1 MWKFIKYSLLAIL
14 IAATVLVTNAIW
26 FKPFSIRVFY
36 DRTML
41 EQAMES
47 PQTLTYLGLFDQF
60 GIRGHNAELD
70 DTSIAKADEGYAEL
84 KETYATFQSYGREG
98 RVGQDL
104 ISYDIFDYFL
114 SQQIEG
120 EKWRYHS
127 YSVNQ
132 MTGPHVNL
140 PSFMT
145 DMHRVEDRQ
154 GAEHY
159 VARLQAFK
167 PYFDGVLAKVDASTE
182 RGIIPPR
189 FVVDAVI
196 DQLQGFIEPAVTD
209 NVLVTS
215 LRDKLAKTEMSAAQ
229 QQELVTQAETAVRE
243 QVYPAYRDMLGYF
256 VALAPKATVDA
267 GVWKLPNGDDYYAYQ
282 LKQFTTENISADQVH
297 QTGLDEV
304 ARIHAEMR
312 VIFDGL
318 GYDSE
323 TPIGTLL
330 QQLNA
335 DPQFLYEDSAAG
347 REQILA
353 DYTAILSDIDK
364 LIDQAFRK
372 RPQAELEVVRVP
384 EYAERNS
391 AGAYYQAPSLDGSRP
406 GRFYANLYDITAT
419 PKYGMKTLAVHE
431 GVPGHHYQIALQQE
445 MSGLPIFRSFVPFSV
460 HTEGWALYTEQL
472 MADLGF
478 YQNDPYG
485 DIGRLQ
491 AELFRAIRLVVDT
504 GMHAKRWTRD
514 EAINYMA
521 ANGGM
526 AMSDVVAEIERYIVW
541 PGQAVSYKMGMMKF
555 VELREKAKRELGDKF
570 DIRDFHDVI
579 LESGS
584 MPLPIL
590 ERLIDEYIQQKAA
603 AAA

>member
-1 MWKFIKYSLLAIL
+1 MWKFIKYTLLVL
-14 IAATVLVTNAIW
+14 VVAATVLVVNAIW

-41 EQAMES
+41 VQALES

-60 GIRGHNAELD
+60 GMRGHNAKLD
-70 DTSIAKADEGYAEL
+70 DTSLAKAEQSYAEL
-84 KETYATFQSYGREG
+84 KESYQTFQSYGRAG
-98 RVGQDL
+98 RTGQDL

-114 SQQIEG
+114 SQQLEG
-120 EKWRYHS
+120 EQWRYHS
-127 YSVNQ
+127 YTLNQ
-132 MTGPHVNL
+132 MTGAHVNL

-145 DMHRVEDRQ
+145 DMHRVEDQ
-154 GAEHY
+154 KGAEHY
-159 VARLQAFK
+159 VSRLQAFT
-167 PYFDGVLAKVDASTE
+167 PFFAGVLAQVDASTE

-196 DQLQGFIEPAVTD
+196 EQLQGFVEPAVAD
-209 NVLVTS
+209 SVLVTA
-215 LRDKLAKTEMSAAQ
+215 LRDKLAKTELSASQ
-229 QQELVTQAETAVRE
+229 QQDLVAQAEAAVRDH
-243 QVYPAYRDMLGYF
+243 VYPAYRDMLGYF
-256 VALAPKATVDA
+256 VALAPKATDDA

-282 LKQFTTENISADQVH
+282 LKQFTTEDISADEVH
-297 QTGLDEV
+297 QTGLNEV
-304 ARIHAEMR
+304 ARIHAQMR
-312 VIFDGL
+312 VIFDEL
-318 GYDSE
+318 GYDSA

-335 DPQFLYEDSAAG
+335 DPEFLYEDSAAG

-353 DYTAILSDIDK
+353 DYTAILDDIDK
-364 LIDQAFRK
+364 LIDPAFRK

-514 EAINYMA
+514 EAIDYMA

>member
-1 MWKFIKYSLLAIL
+1 MWKFIKYSLLAIV
-14 IAATVLVTNAIW
+14 IAATVLVTDAIW

-70 DTSIAKADEGYAEL
+70 DTSIAKADEGYTKL

-196 DQLQGFIEPAVTD
+196 DQLQGFIEPAVAD

-364 LIDQAFRK
+364 LIDPAFRK